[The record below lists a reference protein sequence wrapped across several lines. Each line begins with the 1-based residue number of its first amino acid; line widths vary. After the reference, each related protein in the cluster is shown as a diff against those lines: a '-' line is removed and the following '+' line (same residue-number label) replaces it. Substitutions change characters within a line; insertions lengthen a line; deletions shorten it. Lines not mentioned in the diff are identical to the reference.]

1 MKLIFK
7 KIKSI
12 LSDMDKVLL
21 FFTVFLFLYGLLNI
35 VTASSREALSY
46 DYDLYYYFFQQSKML
61 LIGLLGSIIIINID
75 TKHYKKFIPILY
87 FIILSILIYLYINGE
102 FNRGSKNWIRIFGFK
117 FQPSE
122 FAKIIIIVTM
132 AQIYELFY
140 KKLKNRKEKHY
151 NLIGFILFM
160 IVSYPIII
168 YLQKDFGTMF
178 IMLSILALMFLASP
192 ILRIEKIKTI
202 FYVLIIGVACGSLAL
217 LISGKELLTKE
228 QLSRLNYFNPCSNY
242 EQGGYQVCNA
252 FIAINNGGLTGLGIG
267 KSQQKYSYIP
277 EPHTDSVFAIFIEE
291 WGLIA
296 GAIVFI
302 CYIVILKRI
311 FNIASLASTI
321 RGRYIAFGVGV
332 YIFMH
337 IFINLGGL
345 FGVIPLTGVP
355 LPFLSYGG
363 SFTISLM
370 ASLAIVQRINIET
383 KNQKIKI
390 TGVR

>member
-1 MKLIFK
+1 MKLVLN
-7 KIKSI
+7 KIKST
-12 LSDMDKVLL
+12 LGDMDKVLL
-21 FFTVFLFLYGLLNI
+21 FFTMFLFLYGLLNI

-61 LIGLLGSIIIINID
+61 LIGLIGGFAIINID
-75 TKHYKKFIPILY
+75 TKHYKLIAPILY
-87 FIILSILIYLYINGE
+87 IIILGILIYLYINGE
-102 FNRGSKNWIRIFGFK
+102 FNRGSKNWIKIFGFK

-122 FAKIIIIVTM
+122 FAKIVIIVTM
-132 AQIYELFY
+132 AQLYELFY
-140 KKLKNRKEKHY
+140 KKLRNKKINHY
-151 NLIGFILFM
+151 NMIGIIIIVFI
-160 IVSYPIII
+160 SYPFII

-178 IMLSILALMFLASP
+178 IMFMILALMFLASP
-192 ILRIEKIKTI
+192 ILRIEKAKTI
-202 FYVLIIGVACGSLAL
+202 GFLLFTGLVCGAIF
-217 LISGKELLTKE
+217 ISINGKKLLTEE

-291 WGLIA
+291 WGLIC

-321 RGRYIAFGVGV
+321 RGRYIALGIGV

-370 ASLAIVQRINIET
+370 GGLAIVQRINIET

-390 TGVR
+390 AGVK